1 MTRVTSLTGSLF
13 RSLFCR
19 GLCPAAVIGTQQ
31 FRDSLADLL
40 GIGAPITWLGLIGN
54 LVLLDQWNPP
64 YRRVALLLC

>member
-1 MTRVTSLTGSLF
+1 MTRVTSLTGAFFEAFLPGT
-13 RSLFCR
+13 LPGCR
-19 GLCPAAVIGTQQ
+19 RGTQQ